1 MLEGAT
7 YGGDVMIIQL
17 AASRRLAATCG
28 LLILLSLCAACTTVS
43 RPATGYSSLGEEI
56 ARGGAPQGAAPRG
69 GLAGHG
75 AEGGVVAPA
84 PGLRPNVDVVR
95 YIGTDR
101 SKWLSTRAPQNLADL
116 YTRLEVETTE
126 TGAGTA
132 SDGVSR
138 SYRLERRGWLAR
150 LFVDRTINITTLA
163 KAEGRDP
170 DLMTS
175 LPLFTVSHES

>member
-56 ARGGAPQGAAPRG
+56 APGGAPHGAAPPG
-69 GLAGHG
+69 GLAGHA
-75 AEGGVVAPA
+75 AEGGVGAPA

-126 TGAGTA
+126 TGAATPTA
-132 SDGVSR
+132 GLSR
-138 SYRLERRGWLAR
+138 SYRPEGRGSRGR
-150 LFVDRTINITTLA
+150 LFFKLKIQTPTMA
-163 KAEGRDP
+163 HAP
-170 DLMTS
+170 AQ
-175 LPLFTVSHES
+175 